1 MACLSSQLNT
11 PVRYIY
17 SVAAPAWYFRF
28 YSYDLHI
35 NRDQDTVDYI
45 SFI

>member
-1 MACLSSQLNT
+1 M
-11 PVRYIY
+11 
-17 SVAAPAWYFRF
+17 AAPAWYFRF

-45 SFI
+45 YPLFEITSKR